1 MKKKGVII
9 AIIIILA
16 VVLGLWISGIIPK
29 QIAKISATNYLKNNF
44 PKRQVEYV
52 DIEWDSDYDVYLIK
66 FKDKNNKMYAFT
78 MKNKY
83 FPSNLVE
90 LISSKFEESYKTEYE
105 DYVKDIISF
114 YNHSLTK
121 KYEPIRTIPEN
132 YSKEEAQKDNC
143 FVIGAM
149 VHNDNLYTEF
159 MEKYDNKESA
169 FIRVV
174 QSTIEGDITITD
186 ILYEAQNN
194 KVHLIKDNTRDKFS
208 SQKDRGIKYQEYE
221 KIGKWNYQNSQ
232 YWVAYNGELPS
243 GEKAENSISD
253 KEMFIITKIN

>member
-1 MKKKGVII
+1 
-9 AIIIILA
+9 
-16 VVLGLWISGIIPK
+16 
-29 QIAKISATNYLKNNF
+29 
-44 PKRQVEYV
+44 
-52 DIEWDSDYDVYLIK
+52 
-66 FKDKNNKMYAFT
+66 
-78 MKNKY
+78 
-83 FPSNLVE
+83 
-90 LISSKFEESYKTEYE
+90 
-105 DYVKDIISF
+105 
-114 YNHSLTK
+114 
-121 KYEPIRTIPEN
+121 
-132 YSKEEAQKDNC
+132 
-143 FVIGAM
+143 M
-149 VHNDNLYTEF
+149 VHNDNLYIEF

-208 SQKDRGIKYQEYE
+208 AQEDRTIKYKEYE

-232 YWVAYNGELPS
+232 YWVAYNGELSS